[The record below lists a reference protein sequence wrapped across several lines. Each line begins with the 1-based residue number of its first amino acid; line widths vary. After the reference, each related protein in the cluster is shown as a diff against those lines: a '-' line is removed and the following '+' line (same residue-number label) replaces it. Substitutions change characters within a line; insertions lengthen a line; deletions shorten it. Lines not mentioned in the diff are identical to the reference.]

1 MEDSNESGKKNVFS
15 DLSQVE
21 KSLAEDIGAERAQ
34 AMVDYFEN
42 VLKSSEEMLLQPLS
56 ETDRHLLNQLIQGF
70 QAAQRIIRHVWEKLH
85 ATSFPA

>member
-15 DLSQVE
+15 DLSQ
-21 KSLAEDIGAERAQ
+21 DIGAERAQ
-34 AMVDYFEN
+34 AMVDYFES
-42 VLKSSEEMLLQPLS
+42 VLKSSEEMLLEPLS

-70 QAAQRIIRHVWEKLH
+70 QASQRIIRHVWEKLH

>member
-1 MEDSNESGKKNVFS
+1 MEDSTESGKKNVFS

-42 VLKSSEEMLLQPLS
+42 VRKSSEEMLEEPLS
-56 ETDRHLLNQLIQGF
+56 DTDRQLVNQLIQGF
-70 QAAQRIIRHVWEKLH
+70 QAAQRIVRHVWEKLH